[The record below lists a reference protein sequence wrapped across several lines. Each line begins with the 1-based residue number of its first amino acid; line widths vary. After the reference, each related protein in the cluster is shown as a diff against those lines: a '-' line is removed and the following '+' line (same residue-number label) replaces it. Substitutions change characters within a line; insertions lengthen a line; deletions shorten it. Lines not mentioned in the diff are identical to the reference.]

1 MFSRIPQHRALS
13 RFICGLV
20 FLALWNS
27 AIVWTFCPYL
37 STRSQCLTEQSH
49 SPSNLTATSRTMSH
63 EHHDDMAMSMTDEED
78 LVLEV
83 ATTTDT
89 KTGNQSITDINPLT
103 TFVDLFP
110 EALTG
115 SQETCTHCMMH
126 SQSGVNSPSTRM
138 VLSNTAS
145 EGVAVIAS
153 TKVWASLASPVPF
166 VDVHDHGPP
175 GLNSSRYILNSS
187 FRI

>member
-1 MFSRIPQHRALS
+1 
-13 RFICGLV
+13 
-20 FLALWNS
+20 
-27 AIVWTFCPYL
+27 
-37 STRSQCLTEQSH
+37 
-49 SPSNLTATSRTMSH
+49 MSH